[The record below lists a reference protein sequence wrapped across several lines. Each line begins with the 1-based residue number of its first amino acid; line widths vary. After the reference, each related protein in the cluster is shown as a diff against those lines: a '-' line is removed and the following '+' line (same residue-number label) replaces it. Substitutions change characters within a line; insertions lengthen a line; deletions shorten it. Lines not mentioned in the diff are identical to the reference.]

1 MQQVLTCFLLV
12 IAILGRILAALNV
25 KTNSKQE
32 GIEGGNTTLLCTYT
46 PQTGADVTW
55 SIDDGSDVYGRQL
68 ITRNRALDERY
79 ALVDQASLFLSNVRR
94 SDEGAYVCS
103 IYSSIELRSSTST
116 VQLNVLWIQKP
127 QIELPSLQI
136 VEGDVVDLVCSA
148 VAEPVATYKW
158 YRQGHEIALDHQ
170 RYVQSSKTGLLKIYY
185 VGYADHTTFS
195 CMASNVAGSKSSD
208 ELYLDVHYSPRF
220 TLRKQGNSIRCVPY
234 GNPTID
240 KVIYYINGSRQPDAI
255 EVTIDERFCNTV
267 TCFAENKAGTGNRT
281 EIYCPKDLSPEKP
294 DDLGNQTLVGVLTSV
309 LIFLLLSAI
318 VLIVFLALRPGPN
331 FELEERYGE
340 LTLTD
345 GGSSTV

>member
-116 VQLNVLWIQKP
+116 VQLNVL
-127 QIELPSLQI
+127 
-136 VEGDVVDLVCSA
+136 
-148 VAEPVATYKW
+148 
-158 YRQGHEIALDHQ
+158 
-170 RYVQSSKTGLLKIYY
+170 
-185 VGYADHTTFS
+185 
-195 CMASNVAGSKSSD
+195 
-208 ELYLDVHYSPRF
+208 YSPRF

-281 EIYCPKDLSPEKP
+281 EIYCPKEDLSPEKP